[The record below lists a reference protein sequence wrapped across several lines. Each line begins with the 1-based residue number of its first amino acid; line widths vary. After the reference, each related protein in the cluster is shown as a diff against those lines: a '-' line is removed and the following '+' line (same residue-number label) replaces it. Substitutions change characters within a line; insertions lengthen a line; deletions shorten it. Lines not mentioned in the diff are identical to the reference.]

1 MKFHWGHGILI
12 ALICIVVGFSIVFM
26 RTFSSEHDNQLIT
39 ENYYAKELVFQDQI
53 DKKDNAHRANKQI
66 KTQFSEQ
73 GLHIWIEPLESH
85 IDSGELVL
93 LRPSEE
99 KWDVTISLENQS
111 DTILISPDKL
121 KKGRYLLQLDWR
133 EGNELYFKEISLF
146 VP

>member
-26 RTFSSEHDNQLIT
+26 RTFSSENDNQLIT

-73 GLHIWIEPLESH
+73 GLHIWIEPLESL
-85 IDSGELVL
+85 IDSGELLL

-99 KWDVTISLENQS
+99 KWDVSISLKNQS